1 MTNCIAYCHLQT
13 PQKFSSEEDENSN
26 LPIEERLDLEMIL

>member
-13 PQKFSSEEDENSN
+13 SQKFPSEKDENYN
-26 LPIEERLDLEMIL
+26 FPIGERLDLEMIL